1 MVFAQP
7 LYTLSRPAVWFNILA
22 GAYNPTSGTMS
33 RQPLPVGNLVA
44 RDRTQER
51 LSGIGY
57 MLAAVFVFAIM
68 DALLKRLSTHY
79 GALQI
84 SCLRCLSSW
93 LFLLLPITWQHTWAT
108 LRPSDLRLHFF
119 RAALGIGMLASF
131 VFAVHR
137 LSLAQ
142 TYSLFLAAP
151 LLMTALS
158 VPIHGE
164 KVAGKRWL
172 AIIVGLSGVLVILQ
186 PWGHGGFSL
195 IAACAAAAAAL
206 CYSLSALTVRTLGR
220 GNSSMSL
227 VFWYLLL
234 VSIGSGALAA
244 GEWRAV
250 RSSDWGWLIGI
261 GVTGALGQI
270 WLTNAF
276 RRAPPS
282 VVGPFE
288 YTAILWAF
296 AIDWIFWSSTP
307 SLSLIAGACIVIAS
321 GIVIILDE
329 RRLGVLVLNPAS
341 PPP

>member
-1 MVFAQP
+1 
-7 LYTLSRPAVWFNILA
+7 
-22 GAYNPTSGTMS
+22 MS
-33 RQPLPVGNLVA
+33 RQPLPIGNLLA
-44 RDRTQER
+44 GDRSQDR
-51 LSGIGY
+51 LRGIGY
-57 MLAAVFVFAIM
+57 MVAAVFVFSIM
-68 DALLKRLSTHY
+68 DSLLKRLSTHY
-79 GALQI
+79 GPLQI

-93 LFLLLPITWQHTWAT
+93 LFLLLPITWQRTWST
-108 LRPSDLRLHFF
+108 LRPTHVRLHLF
-119 RAALGIGMLASF
+119 RAVLGIGMLASF

-142 TYSLFLAAP
+142 TYSMFLAAP

-164 KVAGKRWL
+164 KVTGKRWL
-172 AIIVGLSGVLVILQ
+172 AIVVGLSGVLVILQ
-186 PWGHGGFSL
+186 PWGGGGISL
-195 IAACAAAAAAL
+195 IAAGAAAL
-206 CYSLSALTVRTLGR
+206 ATICYSLSALTVRSLGR

-234 VSIGSGALAA
+234 VSVGSGVLAA
-244 GEWRAV
+244 ADWRPVLSA
-250 RSSDWGWLIGI
+250 DWGWLTGI
-261 GVTGALGQI
+261 GVTGALGQM

-296 AIDWIFWSSTP
+296 AIDWIFWSATP
-307 SLSLIAGACIVIAS
+307 SLTLIVGACIVIVS

-329 RRLGVLVLNPAS
+329 RRLGMLALNPAT

>member
-1 MVFAQP
+1 M
-7 LYTLSRPAVWFNILA
+7 I
-22 GAYNPTSGTMS
+22 
-33 RQPLPVGNLVA
+33 
-44 RDRTQER
+44 
-51 LSGIGY
+51 
-57 MLAAVFVFAIM
+57 AAVFVFAIM
-68 DALLKRLSTHY
+68 DSLMKRLSSHY

-84 SCLRCLSSW
+84 SSLRCLSSW
-93 LFLLLPITWQHTWAT
+93 LFLLLPIAWQRSWAA
-108 LRPSDLRLHFF
+108 LRPRNAPLHLF
-119 RAALGIGMLASF
+119 RAVLGIVMLGSF

-158 VPIHGE
+158 VPVHGE
-164 KVAGKRWL
+164 QVAARRWL

-186 PWGHGGFSL
+186 PWARGSFSM
-195 IAACAAAAAAL
+195 IAASAAALATL

-220 GNSSMSL
+220 GNSSMSM

-234 VSIGSGALAA
+234 VGAGSGVLAI
-244 GEWRAV
+244 GEWRPV
-250 RSSDWGWLIGI
+250 PVSDWGWLIGI
-261 GVTGALGQI
+261 GVTGALGQM
-270 WLTNAF
+270 WLTDAF

-296 AIDWIFWSSTP
+296 AIDWIFWSASPT
-307 SLSLIAGACIVIAS
+307 LSLVVGACIVIAS

-329 RRLGVLVLNPAS
+329 RRLSQMVLSPAT